1 MVGFNNG
8 TITYNNPKFLERKV
22 EILEGTLFETIER
35 LEWLEKE
42 WNNLKCLTGMPFNEA
57 QDFVDYVER
66 LKKQIKK

>member
-1 MVGFNNG
+1 MTRFNNR
-8 TITYNNPKFLERKV
+8 TLTYGEPKILEKKV
-22 EILEGTLFETIER
+22 QILEGTLYETIER

-57 QDFVDYVER
+57 QDFVDYIER